1 VKGTSD
7 EHAAHQLQQSGNF
20 GRAVA
25 IGPLPF
31 GALSN
36 FVAAA
41 AQLAIVFQ
49 AEIRANCH
57 PLRILKNIYEEF

>member
-1 VKGTSD
+1 MNTRHTSYNSPEISEEPSPLD
-7 EHAAHQLQQSGNF
+7 
-20 GRAVA
+20 
-25 IGPLPF
+25 PLPF